1 MLRRKPFWFGFAICV
16 LVVSSFVAGRA
27 GATQLGQIAVTP
39 RENTAI
45 FTFPRSWGELRSA
58 TSTARGFAY
67 FFVADNGAIR
77 AVQVGPGGVEDIQ
90 VIGR

>member
-1 MLRRKPFWFGFAICV
+1 MLRMKAFWLGFAICV
-16 LVVSSFVAGRA
+16 LVVTSFAAGRA
-27 GATQLGQIAVTP
+27 GAAQLGQVALVP
-39 RENTAI
+39 RESTAP

-77 AVQVGPGGVEDIQ
+77 VVQIGPGGPEDIQ